1 MVALLLFVFGV
12 LFGSF
17 FNVVIYRV
25 PRDISVVKGRSM
37 CPNCGHTLSALE
49 LMPLVSIL
57 FLRFRCK
64 NCRQKISAR
73 YFLIELIT
81 GLGWAGIYWLVQGDW
96 IRAVSGIVLFSMCL
110 IVAMIDYDTQLI
122 ADHVLLVFSL
132 IQLAWLVVTQQDIW
146 HALLAAGCAMAGYA
160 LIYYIAKWVYKRE
173 AFGMGDVFYMAA
185 IGLYFTTIDAL
196 IVAIGAFFIAGLMLV
211 GHSLLRRGIS
221 GDSEIPFGPAMSIMA
236 LVMFLWGDL
245 LKELYVSLLF

>member
-81 GLGWAGIYWLVQGDW
+81 GLGWAGIYWLVQ
-96 IRAVSGIVLFSMCL
+96 
-110 IVAMIDYDTQLI
+110 
-122 ADHVLLVFSL
+122 
-132 IQLAWLVVTQQDIW
+132 
-146 HALLAAGCAMAGYA
+146 
-160 LIYYIAKWVYKRE
+160 
-173 AFGMGDVFYMAA
+173 
-185 IGLYFTTIDAL
+185 
-196 IVAIGAFFIAGLMLV
+196 
-211 GHSLLRRGIS
+211 
-221 GDSEIPFGPAMSIMA
+221 
-236 LVMFLWGDL
+236 
-245 LKELYVSLLF
+245 